1 MKDSRT
7 DGIFLEQKA
16 ERKPARGLLLLVWIA
31 CLTVL
36 MSGNAFAS
44 NKPAKVKK
52 LKAKAY
58 EKSVQLTWEASSDA
72 SGYEIYMRKAYMNGS
87 YKLIARIKKKSTTQY
102 LKKKLKIGKKYS
114 FYIVAYKKK
123 NGKKY
128 YSAHSNVA
136 RATTKVLTPDAVQGV
151 IGASISK
158 QAIFTWKAV
167 YGATGYDILQKT
179 NGKYH
184 KIKTVKKPAATIKN
198 LKNGTTYTFRIR
210 AIREK
215 GGYKAKGKGYTISIK
230 VETLETQSQRLIT
243 RDIYSVQITE
253 TATLDR
259 LDGNG
264 SVTLYAGTVCGVAWK
279 NYEYGDS
286 SNDHVPLYFVLDD
299 GTKLEGRTGICTQL
313 DDLYWNHSKAFGPLV
328 AEYYVNVMYPQSSES
343 NWMLWI
349 NYYTQYCYVFR
360 RTKVGAKWKH
370 YATWETATGKYGM
383 TQTPRGELSIVKKS
397 QRYYFPK
404 GGGAYGLWASHLTGE
419 GNAIHGPRR
428 NSDGSYIDPSEI
440 GYPISSG
447 CARLMDEYAKFVYDN
462 MPLGTRVL
470 VA

>member
-1 MKDSRT
+1 M
-7 DGIFLEQKA
+7 FLLA
-16 ERKPARGLLLLVWIA
+16 LAV
-31 CLTVL
+31 CMTVF
-36 MSGNAFAS
+36 MSGSAFAS
-44 NKPAKVKK
+44 KKPAKVKK

-58 EKSVQLTWEASSDA
+58 ETSVELTWQASPTA
-72 SGYEIYMRKAYMNGS
+72 SGYEIYMRKASVNGD
-87 YKLIARIKKKSTTQY
+87 YKLIAKIKNKDTTTY
-102 LKKKLKIGKKYS
+102 LKKKLKLGRKYS
-114 FYIVAYKKK
+114 FYIVAYKKS

-128 YSAHSNVA
+128 YSSHSKVA
-136 RATTKVLTPDAVQGV
+136 RATTKLTEPGAVQGV

-158 QAIFTWKAV
+158 QAILTWNAV
-167 YGATGYDILQKT
+167 SGATGYDILQKT
-179 NGKYH
+179 NGKFH
-184 KIKTVKKPAATIKN
+184 KVLTVKKTTATVKK
-198 LKNGTTYTFRIR
+198 LKNGTTYTFRVR

-215 GGYKAKGKGYTISIK
+215 KGYKAKGKGYTLTVK
-230 VETLETQSQRLIT
+230 VESLETQSKALVT

-264 SVTLYAGTVCGVAWK
+264 SVTVYAGTVCGVAWK

-299 GTKLEGRTGICTQL
+299 GTKLEGRTGICTPL
-313 DDLYWNHSKAFGPLV
+313 DDLYWNHSKPFGPLV

-360 RTKVGAKWKH
+360 RTKKGANWKH
-370 YATWETATGKYGM
+370 FATWETATGKYGM

-404 GGGAYGLWASHLTGE
+404 GGGAYGLWASHMTGE

-440 GYPISSG
+440 GYPISAG
-447 CARLMDEYAKFVYDN
+447 CARLFDENAKFVYDN
-462 MPLGTRVL
+462 MPIGTRIL
-470 VA
+470 VC